1 MSYWHRKSANYSLR
15 CLYSLYG
22 SGKPFYGYKHT
33 NNPRPKTRTCCLLI
47 LPSEIYQ
54 ISKD

>member
-1 MSYWHRKSANYSLR
+1 MSYWHRKSANYSPG

-33 NNPRPKTRTCCLLI
+33 NNPRPKTWTCCLLI
-47 LPSEIYQ
+47 LPNEIYQ